1 MKTIYGL
8 NNGAGRL
15 ISDFLF
21 FETEEKAQQALKEI
35 KKDRRSK
42 PGVQVTIDTP
52 NEFQFVLG
60 WEERQVTF
68 KIIPIEVNS

>member
-1 MKTIYGL
+1 MKIIYGL

-15 ISDFLF
+15 VSDFQF
-21 FETEEKAQQALKEI
+21 FEKEEQAQAALLEI
-35 KKDRRSK
+35 KKDRRHK

-68 KIIPIEVNS
+68 KIIPLELK